1 MSELSI
7 WQRLKSYGLTDAGA
21 AGVMGNMRAESGLC
35 AHRLQSDFTQGYTK
49 SLEYTRAVD
58 AGEKNE
64 SFVAD
69 CKGYGLC
76 QWTSKGR
83 KAGLLQFAQWQN
95 LSIGDEQMQVDYV
108 WKELNGGDYPV
119 LLKTLTTGDSVAKAA
134 SDVCTVYE
142 RPYICNTVE
151 RTKYAQEYYDKY
163 AGKES
168 AMCKATEQRQRL
180 VDVACSYLG
189 YKEADGSHRK
199 IIDIYNSITP
209 LPRGYRMSYTDPWCA
224 AYVSAMGKAAGLG
237 DLILPECA
245 CDPMIALYK
254 AQGRWVEDDGYVPDE
269 GDVIM
274 YDWQDGGG
282 GDNRGAADHVGI
294 VVSCDGRSIK
304 VAEGNISDA
313 VGYRT
318 LEVNGRYIRGY
329 CVPDYGAAGGGYKQ
343 PYGADAGEDDEVVY
357 VTPSK
362 ATTTS
367 ATCTLMLPELRQGDV
382 DGKPMGAVWAMQT
395 LLIARHFAC
404 GADGADGDFGPA
416 TAQAVKNIQTECS
429 LETDAICGALTW
441 KTLIGGAV

>member
-1 MSELSI
+1 MSELTI
-7 WQRLKSYGLTDAGA
+7 WRRLKEYGLTDAGA

-151 RTKYAQEYYDKY
+151 RTKYAHEYYDKY
-163 AGKES
+163 AGS
-168 AMCKATEQRQRL
+168 VQDGNDMCNAIEKATSQMEAWALDGAHGYDQTYRWGERGDYDCSAAVIQAWEIAGVPVKTMGATYTGNML
-180 VDVACSYLG
+180 SVFKACGFKDVTASVNLATG
-189 YKEADGSHRK
+189 
-199 IIDIYNSITP
+199 
-209 LPRGYRMSYTDPWCA
+209 
-224 AYVSAMGKAAGLG
+224 AGL
-237 DLILPECA
+237 A
-245 CDPMIALYK
+245 
-254 AQGRWVEDDGYVPDE
+254 R
-269 GDVIM
+269 GDVLLNTVHHTAM
-274 YDWQDGGG
+274 YIGGG
-282 GDNRGAADHVGI
+282 KEVEASINERGTATGGTPGDQTGREFLVRDYRNYPWNYVLRYVGA
-294 VVSCDGRSIK
+294 
-304 VAEGNISDA
+304 ESD
-313 VGYRT
+313 
-318 LEVNGRYIRGY
+318 
-329 CVPDYGAAGGGYKQ
+329 
-343 PYGADAGEDDEVVY
+343 GEDDEVVY

-429 LETDAICGALTW
+429 LEADAICGALTW
-441 KTLIGGAV
+441 KALIGGAA